1 MIKKI
6 LLIFVLFISN
16 VYANEKFEEGIDF
29 ELMTDRPSEYQQKKS
44 DKINV
49 VEAFWYGCPHCYVFD
64 DYLIKW
70 KKEIDDDVSIVSMPV
85 VFNKPWLLHARA
97 FYTIHELENSSE
109 LHKNFFYAY
118 HEQARTFPS
127 KESIINFLVS
137 QGENAENVSNIFSS
151 EKVSKKVQEANY
163 MLETYKIDS
172 VPAIIINDKY
182 KISGRMA
189 KSYERM
195 IKISKHI
202 IDLER
207 QKRAN

>member
-1 MIKKI
+1 M
-6 LLIFVLFISN
+6 
-16 VYANEKFEEGIDF
+16 
-29 ELMTDRPSEYQQKKS
+29 
-44 DKINV
+44 
-49 VEAFWYGCPHCYVFD
+49 EAFWYGCPHCYVFD
-64 DYLIKW
+64 DYLNNW
-70 KKEIDDDVSIVSMPV
+70 KKNVDEDVSIVSMPV
-85 VFNKPWLLHARA
+85 VFNKSWLLHARA
-97 FYTIHELENSSE
+97 FYTIHELDNSSE

-118 HEQARTFPS
+118 HEQARTFS
-127 KESIINFLVS
+127 TKESIINFLVS
-137 QGENAENVSNIFSS
+137 QRKNNGKVRKIFF
-151 EKVSKKVQEANY
+151 EKISKKVQKANY

-195 IKISKHI
+195 IEISKHI